1 MKTADAPPD
10 RSIPRSERR
19 RLDTRRR
26 LIEAARRVMSEKG
39 VDACTI
45 NDITEAADVG
55 QGSFYN
61 HFESKA
67 ALVAV
72 VIEGLAGEIKTFI
85 EREAPPRTD
94 YDSEVAEVLAMR
106 MRLTLRQALADPI
119 TGWFILRMGYTRP
132 DLIRVLTDALRHNLD
147 TGIRTG
153 RFHVPSAA
161 TACHA
166 IAGAIL
172 ATLHA
177 ELTGQ
182 HPIDAEQSLAEI
194 VLRIAGLD
202 REEAARIAA
211 QPVRTVAAAG

>member
-1 MKTADAPPD
+1 MNPADPAAD

-19 RLDTRRR
+19 RLETRRR
-26 LIEAARRVMSEKG
+26 LIDAARRVMSEKG

-72 VIEGLAGEIKTFI
+72 VIEGLAGEIKAFLD
-85 EREAPPRTD
+85 REAPPHAD
-94 YDSEVAEVLAMR
+94 YDAEVAEMLALR
-106 MRLTLRQALADPI
+106 IRLTLRQSLADPI

-132 DLIRVLTDALRHNLD
+132 DLIRVLTDALRHNID

-153 RFHVPSAA
+153 RFHVPSAS

-166 IAGAIL
+166 IAGAVL

-177 ELTGQ
+177 ELIGE
-182 HPIDAEQSLAEI
+182 HPHDAEQALAELI
-194 VLRIAGLD
+194 LRILGLD
-202 REEAARIAA
+202 RQEAARIAA
-211 QPVRTVAAAG
+211 RPVRTVAAAG